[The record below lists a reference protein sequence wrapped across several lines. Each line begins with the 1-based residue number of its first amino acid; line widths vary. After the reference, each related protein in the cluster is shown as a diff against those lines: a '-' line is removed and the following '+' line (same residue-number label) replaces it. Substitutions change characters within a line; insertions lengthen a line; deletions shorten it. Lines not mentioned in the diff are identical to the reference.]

1 MNVTTQLKL
10 LINLAR
16 IDGDVD
22 SKEHRY
28 ILNIGKANGATEQEV
43 EQLMT
48 QSHEVIILQ
57 NLSDDQRFELIFNL
71 VQLMKI
77 DERLFENE
85 IKYCSQ
91 MAARLGY
98 RQLVMLDLMMNV
110 KSIEMEQGE
119 IDSLRKL
126 TAKYLTK

>member
-1 MNVTTQLKL
+1 MNITTQLKL

-16 IDGDVD
+16 IDGEVD
-22 SKEHRY
+22 DKEHLY

-43 EQLMT
+43 DQLMT
-48 QSHEVIILQ
+48 QSHEVIIPQHLTA
-57 NLSDDQRFELIFNL
+57 DQRFELIFNL

-91 MAARLGY
+91 MAAKLGY

-110 KSIEMEQGE
+110 TSVMMEQGE

-126 TAKYLTK
+126 TAKYLNK